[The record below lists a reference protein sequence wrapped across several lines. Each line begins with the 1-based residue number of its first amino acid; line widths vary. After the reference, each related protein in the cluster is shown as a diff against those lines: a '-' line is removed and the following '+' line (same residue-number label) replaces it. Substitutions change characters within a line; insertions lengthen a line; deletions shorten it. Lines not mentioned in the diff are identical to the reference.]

1 MQRLLHEQVY
11 LDTNIFIAM
20 VEAFNAKAI
29 DLFRAAEQG
38 LVYLVTS
45 EITRGEVLLKPMQ
58 NENMDLVQRY
68 QELFDNSTGLTP
80 LAADGTVMREAA
92 TFAATSGLELIDAVH
107 CATAEAADCA
117 FVISQDKD
125 MRHYSPIDVLSLD
138 ELGALA

>member
-29 DLFRAAEQG
+29 DLFQAAEKG

-45 EITRGEVLLKPMQ
+45 EVTRGEVLLKPMQ
-58 NENMDLVQRY
+58 NENMELVTRY
-68 QELFDNSTGLTP
+68 QELFDNTNGLTAI
-80 LAADGTVMREAA
+80 AADGVVMREAA

-107 CATAEAADCA
+107 CATAEAADCT

-138 ELGALA
+138 ELEAI